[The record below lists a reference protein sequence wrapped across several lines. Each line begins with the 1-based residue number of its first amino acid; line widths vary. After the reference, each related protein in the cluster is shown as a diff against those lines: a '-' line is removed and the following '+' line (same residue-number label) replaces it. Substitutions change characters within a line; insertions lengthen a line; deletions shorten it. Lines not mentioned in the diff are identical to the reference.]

1 MLTPFPHHRRPGFP
15 IAPAS
20 QEAAQLGNPVY
31 RLAQGW
37 GRLRRRGRPMDGA
50 IQGLPFLQC
59 QQRRTRH
66 VRPGPAQHG
75 RRENP
80 PGNAALQ
87 RQTPLQPLGGLQ
99 LAGVEATAT
108 LQHAVPDFHAPA
120 TGLPVHPR
128 ERRCGDMNRPR
139 GQQQPLDRVG
149 PGGRRLFQRLHRQ
162 RHGGQPCAL
171 AMPGRAQG
179 RNPAPPGGLSAAASP
194 PAAGPGP
201 WTWPPQAG
209 PRRSARRALAGRHRA
224 PRRPASAGPPRQAA
238 PAPAGR
244 RHRPPD
250 RPRDHPGLRTL
261 DPRRQDRRNARQP
274 LLTVLPGHRALR
286 AGGTLPRRW
295 GRAPTP
301 VGQQAQGPPLG
312 GERQRGVHVQAAMGR
327 VSQRSQARG
336 GGRSGPVPCGGILHG
351 QYQRDEGQAA
361 ERRVDMA
368 VQEGCGSIAALS
380 KTREAAVIVARSPH
394 VGSDARA
401 AAPGPWPIQPRAE
414 SAGDPQS
421 ASAHAV
427 TDHMSSSGRERML
440 YSLVNI
446 LVLLAFSSLGYQQ
459 TQKTQKCG

>member
-128 ERRCGDMNRPR
+128 ERRCGGVDRPR

-149 PGGRRLFQRLHRQ
+149 PRRAAPLPAPAPPTAAR
-162 RHGGQPCAL
+162 
-171 AMPGRAQG
+171 RATLRACDAG
-179 RNPAPPGGLSAAASP
+179 AGTRSGDPTAPPGGLSAAAGP

-201 WTWPPQAG
+201 WTWPPRLGRNGG
-209 PRRSARRALAGRHRA
+209 PDVVLWLGDTALPGGPHPQVHPGR
-224 PRRPASAGPPRQAA
+224 PRQRQQVVDIGLPIAHA
-238 PAPAGR
+238 
-244 RHRPPD
+244 
-250 RPRDHPGLRTL
+250 DHPGLRTL

-286 AGGTLPRRW
+286 AGGTLP
-295 GRAPTP
+295 P
-301 VGQQAQGPPLG
+301 VVGGARPHLLGQQAQGPPLG

-336 GGRSGPVPCGGILHG
+336 GGRRGPVPCGGILHG
-351 QYQRDEGQAA
+351 QYQRDGGQAA
-361 ERRVDMA
+361 ERRVDRLSRRC
-368 VQEGCGSIAALS
+368 CGSIAALS
-380 KTREAAVIVARSPH
+380 KKREAALIVARSPH
-394 VGSDARA
+394 ASGSDA
-401 AAPGPWPIQPRAE
+401 PGRCARTVANSTHQLSPPE
-414 SAGDPQS
+414 SP
-421 ASAHAV
+421 
-427 TDHMSSSGRERML
+427 
-440 YSLVNI
+440 
-446 LVLLAFSSLGYQQ
+446 
-459 TQKTQKCG
+459 